1 MKILKATFPK
11 RCTGCELCVFE
22 VQRQLKK
29 VGLEGSLIRIFKE
42 KNENANTVEF
52 YIEIDPRTNQ
62 IDIESIK
69 DICPNKV
76 FEIVE
81 GEIHEFDS

>member
-11 RCTGCELCVFE
+11 RCIGCELCVFA

-29 VGLEGSLIRIFKE
+29 IGLEDSLIRIFKK
-42 KNENANTVEF
+42 KNERMNGF
-52 YIEIDPRTNQ
+52 DFFIEIDSRVNQ
-62 IDIESIK
+62 LDINKIR
-69 DICPNKV
+69 DICPSKV

-81 GEIHEFDS
+81 GESHEFNV

>member
-22 VQRQLKK
+22 VQQQLKK
-29 VGLEGSLIRIFKE
+29 VGLEGSLIRIFKK
-42 KNENANTVEF
+42 KNEDIDSFDF

-69 DICPNKV
+69 EICPSKV
-76 FEIVE
+76 FEVVE
-81 GEIHEFDS
+81 GETHEFNS

>member
-29 VGLEGSLIRIFKE
+29 VGLEESLIRVFK
-42 KNENANTVEF
+42 KSTDAHDDIEF
-52 YIEIDPRTNQ
+52 LIEIDPRINQ
-62 IDIESIK
+62 LDIESIK
-69 DICPNKV
+69 KTCPTQV

-81 GEIHEFDS
+81 GDIHEFNS